1 MPVPKQQIVFVR
13 SDRGRCSLA
22 FVKSAK
28 ITPPKGVKLSCAVV
42 RGRLSQVQSSVLDL
56 LSTSRR
62 DLELLE
68 TDERE
73 GELEHKQ

>member
-42 RGRLSQVQSSVLDL
+42 RGRLSQVQSSELDL
-56 LSTSRR
+56 LSTSR